1 MIFLYAVLIN
11 SVIQFVVF
19 RQLIVFA
26 EAGKILIVKIKLFYI
41 ENKKR
46 DDR

>member
-1 MIFLYAVLIN
+1 MIFLYDVLIN

-19 RQLIVFA
+19 RKLIIFA
-26 EAGKILIVKIKLFYI
+26 EAGKVSIVKIKLFYI
-41 ENKKR
+41 ENKKQ